1 MLMEGRPII
10 ADKCDVAAA
19 AKLVGLGYPA
29 VEDILPELFTWIQ
42 DGNWPVAQIV
52 APFLASL
59 GPFAVPEIWKILR
72 SDDLL
77 WKYWC
82 ILRVVSELPLDSA
95 IEFETE
101 LWRMANSPSE
111 AERLEE
117 IDRVAADVLECLA
130 SRRGK

>member
-1 MLMEGRPII
+1 MLLLGRKLARSRQAHDVLMEGRPVIS
-10 ADKCDVAAA
+10 DKCDVAAA

-29 VEDILPELFTWIQ
+29 VGDILPELFTWIQ

-52 APFLASL
+52 
-59 GPFAVPEIWKILR
+59 
-72 SDDLL
+72 
-77 WKYWC
+77 
-82 ILRVVSELPLDSA
+82 
-95 IEFETE
+95 EFETE

-117 IDRVAADVLECLA
+117 IDKVAVDVLECLA